1 MNTKEY
7 KVGGKNYK
15 LPAVYNTN
23 NGYVSVT
30 KVNGNNIRVYIPTEE
45 TTKIVGIEAID
56 KANIISTEQPLDLK
70 NGDVY
75 TITSPQKNGKLQFTV
90 VSVNE
95 NDLQLKI
102 LKGGKT
108 YVSGEFS
115 VVDFS
120 ALIKTLEQTDGFNV
134 VSERKS
140 NTTSGNIKKWIIGGI
155 VLLAV
160 GGIYLGLR
168 KK

>member
-7 KVGGKNYK
+7 KVGGKIYK
-15 LPAVYNTN
+15 LPAVYYTN

-56 KANIISTEQPLDLK
+56 KANIIRTEQPLDLK

-95 NDLQLKI
+95 NDLQLKV
-102 LKGGKT
+102 LRNGKT
-108 YVSGEFS
+108 DVTGEFS

-120 ALIKTLEQTDGFNV
+120 AFIKMLEQTDGFNV
-134 VSERKS
+134 VSERKI

-155 VLLAV
+155 VLLVA
-160 GGIYLGLR
+160 GGIYFGL
-168 KK
+168 KKK